1 MLGQPILWW
10 IADDFIPCLPFLNL
24 SWPDPS
30 TRRPWFDRNDL
41 QVPKPK
47 LVINL
52 LKSLG
57 TQQWYE
63 GISNAGANG
72 AKPDGS
78 LIIKGI
84 VKNAL
89 PWLDDKEMMD
99 GYGRSFRITT

>member
-1 MLGQPILWW
+1 V
-10 IADDFIPCLPFLNL
+10 
-24 SWPDPS
+24 
-30 TRRPWFDRNDL
+30 

-63 GISNAGANG
+63 GISNAGNNG

-84 VKNAL
+84 VKNGL
-89 PWLDDKEMMD
+89 PWLDDTEMMD
-99 GYGRSFRITT
+99 GYDRSFRLTT